1 MTNCKPTMMKH
12 RRCCGHFVPQRSG
25 FTLLEVLLSLGLS
38 IVVVTVIGYA
48 IFFHMRVLDS
58 QRARVEQALVA
69 RGMLNLIAGDVR
81 AAVQYKPVDVSQLEA
96 LLASVDLETLL
107 GSAAGEELL
116 NSALN
121 ESGVDPATVL
131 GGETE
136 EGIEEGTEESTEIPL
151 AGDEG
156 PRPGLYGSSTELQ
169 IDISRMPRRDQY
181 LYGLQ
186 TTANDYP
193 SDLRSISYR
202 LVPTETLDPN
212 LVKGVRM
219 QDPNASL
226 GTQGGTGLSLVRSTI
241 SQAVRRFEQNTG
253 NGAEIFGE
261 TEVLADEVASLQ
273 FRYFDGS
280 QGAWLAEWDTDE
292 MESLPTAVEITIEFQ
307 FSAAGIQDST
317 ALLDQAVI
325 DSYRLIVHLPLA
337 EPPEDESDETTGV
350 TRYESP
356 AEFIL
361 DRNPTDFRL
370 FEETLRWS

>member
-1 MTNCKPTMMKH
+1 MKLG
-12 RRCCGHFVPQRSG
+12 RRCSLAKTQRPG

-107 GSAAGEELL
+107 ASAAGEELL
-116 NSALN
+116 NSAMSD
-121 ESGVDPATVL
+121 SGVDPATIL
-131 GGETE
+131 GDGAE
-136 EGIEEGTEESTEIPL
+136 EGAEESTDVAAQGE
-151 AGDEG
+151 EG
-156 PRPGLYGSSTELQ
+156 PRPGLYGSATEMQ

-181 LYGLQ
+181 LYGFQ

-202 LVPTETLDPN
+202 LVPTETLDQN
-212 LVKGVRM
+212 LVKGVRS

-241 SQAVRRFEQNTG
+241 SQVVRRYEQNTG

-261 TEVLADEVASLQ
+261 TEVLADEVSSLQ

-280 QGAWLAEWDTDE
+280 QGAWLDEWDTDE
-292 MESLPTAVEITIEFQ
+292 MESLPTAVEITIAFQ
-307 FSAAGIQDST
+307 FSAVGVQDST
-317 ALLDQAVI
+317 ALMDQAVT
-325 DSYRLIVHLPLA
+325 DTYRLVVHLPLA
-337 EPPEDESDETTGV
+337 EPPEDEESEDSSEV
-350 TRYESP
+350 TMSEGP
-356 AEFIL
+356 ADFNL
-361 DRNPTDFRL
+361 DAMPVDYRPVDFGL
-370 FEETLRWS
+370 IGEAWLWI

>member
-1 MTNCKPTMMKH
+1 MVNFKPTTKRVG
-12 RRCCGHFVPQRSG
+12 RRCRGPETQRSG

-107 GSAAGEELL
+107 ASAAGEEML
-116 NSALN
+116 NSALSD
-121 ESGVDPATVL
+121 SGVDPATIL
-131 GGETE
+131 GD
-136 EGIEEGTEESTEIPL
+136 ES
-151 AGDEG
+151 AGDTSESADVPIEGEEG
-156 PRPGLYGSSTELQ
+156 PRPGLYGSATELQ

-193 SDLRSISYR
+193 SDLRSVSYR

-212 LVKGVRM
+212 LVKGVRL

-226 GTQGGTGLSLVRSTI
+226 GTQTGTGLSLVRSTI
-241 SQAVRRFEQNTG
+241 SQAVRRYEQSTG
-253 NGAEIFGE
+253 NGADIFGE

-280 QGAWLAEWDTDE
+280 QGVWVEEWDTDE

-307 FSAAGIQDST
+307 FSGTGLQDST
-317 ALLDQAVI
+317 ARLDQAVT
-325 DSYRLIVHLPLA
+325 DAYRLVVHLPLA
-337 EPPEDESDETTGV
+337 EPPEEEESEETTGV
-350 TRYESP
+350 TLQWWPERVPGDASL
-356 AEFIL
+356 F
-361 DRNPTDFRL
+361 DFRRI
-370 FEETLRWS
+370 EETLVWS